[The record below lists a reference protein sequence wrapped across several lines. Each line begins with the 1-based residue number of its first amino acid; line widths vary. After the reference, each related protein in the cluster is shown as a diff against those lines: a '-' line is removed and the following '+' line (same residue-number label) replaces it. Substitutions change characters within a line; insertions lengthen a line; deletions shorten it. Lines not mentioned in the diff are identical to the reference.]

1 MTDIKHRVER
11 QGDTLRLFLEGEIDM
26 YVAPGLRD
34 VLHQLIAEKPKI
46 IIVDLK
52 GVPFIDSSG
61 VATLVEAVRRLK
73 GTNST
78 LRVENPSQPVRYTFE
93 ITQLAKIF
101 GLDAEMPDKPD
112 KPDKKV
118 GEATK

>member
-11 QGDTLRLFLEGEIDM
+11 QGDALRLILEGEIDM
-26 YVAPGLRD
+26 YVAPSLRD
-34 VLHQLIAEKPKI
+34 VLHQLIAEKPKEI
-46 IIVDLK
+46 VVDLK
-52 GVPFIDSSG
+52 NVPFIDSSG

-101 GLDAEMPDKPD
+101 GLNNVEPGDKA
-112 KPDKKV
+112 
-118 GEATK
+118 GEKGR